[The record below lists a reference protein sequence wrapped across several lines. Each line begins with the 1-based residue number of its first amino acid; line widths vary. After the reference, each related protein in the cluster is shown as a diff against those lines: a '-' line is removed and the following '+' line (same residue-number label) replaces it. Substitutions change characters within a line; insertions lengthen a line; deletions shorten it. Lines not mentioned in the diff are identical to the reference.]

1 MASGCRQGA
10 CDVFCYVCSTVG
22 TRYELNKLMAT
33 FLSKLL
39 TSLGSKPVLVLNFDY
54 ERAGVKYKD
63 VLNRALTCVFATWD
77 DISFV
82 NGQVQAV
89 GKPLTEF
96 SYIIFGTV
104 AGNNVPFIAMRECAA
119 KCGVPFFTYGQ
130 SDESCG
136 KILQSVRFSAHG
148 VSQPKTVICFADPER
163 ADSLINELK
172 LPLVTKITDGSQ
184 GRGIEKH
191 ETKESLV
198 KALKSMKGK
207 ELIVQ
212 EALTTS
218 CDYRV
223 FFIHEEL
230 VYTMRR
236 SSTKK
241 GEFRHNLS
249 LGGKYDVIENPE
261 PEIVELAKAA
271 QKAMGFDI
279 SGVDVIQD
287 DETKKWYCLEVNAAP
302 QFITP
307 NRIIEKLIELV
318 KQRIG

>member
-1 MASGCRQGA
+1 MA
-10 CDVFCYVCSTVG
+10 TL
-22 TRYELNKLMAT
+22 LNKL
-33 FLSKLL
+33 LK
-39 TSLGSKPVLVLNFDY
+39 SLGSKPVLVLNFDY

-63 VLNRALTCVFATWD
+63 VLNRALSCTFVKWD

-82 NGQVQAV
+82 DGQARALD
-89 GKPLTEF
+89 KPLTEF

-104 AGNNVPFIAMRECAA
+104 AGNNVAFAAMRECAD
-119 KCGVPFFTYGQ
+119 KCGVPYFVYGQ
-130 SDESCG
+130 SDENCG
-136 KILQSVRFSAHG
+136 KILQSVRFGAQG

-163 ADSLINELK
+163 ADSLIKELK

-184 GRGIEKH
+184 GKGIEKH
-191 ETKESLV
+191 ETKESLI
-198 KALKSMKGK
+198 KTLKQLKGK
-207 ELIVQ
+207 EVIVQ

-249 LGGKYDVIENPE
+249 LGGKYDVVESPE

-287 DETKKWYCLEVNAAP
+287 DETKRWYCLEVNAAP
-302 QFITP
+302 QFIMP
-307 NRIIEKLIELV
+307 NRIVEKLIELI